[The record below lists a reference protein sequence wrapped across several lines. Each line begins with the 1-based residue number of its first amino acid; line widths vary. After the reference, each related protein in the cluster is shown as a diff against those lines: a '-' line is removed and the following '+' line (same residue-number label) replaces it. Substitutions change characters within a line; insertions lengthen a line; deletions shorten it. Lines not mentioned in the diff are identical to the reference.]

1 MKPEIGIPYDSRNDL
16 GYGRTKEKFHKQRA
30 RAQSYPYPE
39 PDLFDEEEVEEVISD
54 KNIEKMMKK
63 VPTMGYKITDP
74 HDDASAEKF
83 YYVAGNTKL
92 SDCFNRIDNVLV
104 EVEATGKSIN
114 PVPGLHKGK
123 NVMLGTQQGRALYI
137 RSGSPVRTGT
147 YKGWSKAHIPYED
160 EETDNEDH
168 PNTLQDLIK
177 IMLDEE

>member
-16 GYGRTKEKFHKQRA
+16 GYGRTKEKFHKQRS
-30 RAQSYPYPE
+30 RAQSYPYP
-39 PDLFDEEEVEEVISD
+39 DADDFDSDSVDDVLSDEEASKLI
-54 KNIEKMMKK
+54 KK
-63 VPTMGYKITDP
+63 IPTMGYQITDP
-74 HDDASAEKF
+74 HNDASTDKF
-83 YYVAGNTKL
+83 YYAAGNTKL
-92 SDCFNRIDNVLV
+92 SDCFARIDQVLA

-160 EETDNEDH
+160 ESIEDEDH
-168 PNTLQDLIK
+168 PNTLQDLINL
-177 IMLDEE
+177 MLDEE